1 MTDPSF
7 AQAVNSAHRRARVSA
22 GVMRRRLA
30 VVFWIAAFLAFVPS
44 LALASTEQVGT
55 PAAVASPTTSPIAS
69 PNDPV
74 VFAAGD
80 IACAESTKHDAATCQ
95 DKATA
100 ALVAGQPATA
110 VLALGDEQY
119 ECGKL
124 SQFTAVFN
132 NSWGAFKGLIWPVP
146 GNHEYNDGG
155 GGNKVCADQPNDASG
170 YYSYFGD
177 RATPLDPGCVQNC
190 RGYYSYDLGSWHLI
204 ALNSNCAEVGGCG
217 AGSAQEEWLRAD
229 LAAHPSACT
238 LAYFHHPRFSSG
250 SEHGNNEELQ
260 AFWSALSEFGAD
272 VVLTGHEHSYE
283 RFAPLDAAG
292 NPDETF
298 GMREF
303 VVGTGGRSLYGFGG
317 IVPGSE
323 VRNSETYG
331 VLRMGLHDG
340 WYDWSFLPAD
350 NSAFSDTGTG
360 ACHGA
365 PPSMEPTVAPS
376 PTLSPT
382 ATATVLVPT
391 PVITA
396 PPDASSLLFADDF
409 EGGSTPSR
417 WDTVVGLQIE
427 SSNEGHILASGGDDL
442 GAFARTPL
450 SPSSSDITVQMKFR
464 VGEQEAGDLGLFRV
478 TTADGEPVV
487 AVRVD
492 ADGNLVT
499 VTGTAGQT
507 STSQTAV
514 TGGIWHEL
522 RVIVKTGTRPGTVDV
537 WYDDIEIRGLSSTLE
552 PGTGAIG
559 LLELGDPAAIKGI
572 SVAYDDVSVSV
583 PDSAATP
590 VVSPVAAV
598 ASVGPDSPAG
608 SAGSNGSIRKMFV
621 TSTAVIVLV
630 LSMLLAAQGFFS
642 LCLMLFT
649 WGRAE
654 RLHESGSPSA
664 FESPQLRFT
673 AILPARHEQAV
684 IAQTIRRIWS
694 TNYPKELLEIVVVCE
709 RGDTETIAE
718 AMLAIEQI
726 DSDHVRVITFSDGPI
741 NKPHGLNVALR
752 DTSHEVVTIFDAE
765 DDVHHD
771 IFQIIN
777 TVMLQRGTGIVQ
789 AGVQLMDFRS
799 TWFAVHNVLEYFFWF
814 KSRLHFHARAGM
826 VPLGGNTVF
835 IERRLIERVGG
846 WDEACLTED
855 ADIGIRLSTLGEKIT
870 ITYEAVHATRE
881 ETPPTLGQF
890 IKQRTR
896 WNQGFI
902 QILRKG
908 IWRRFPRRSQRLLA
922 AYTLAYPFV
931 QAFVG
936 ILWIPAITM
945 MVVLKLNVA
954 VAMLSLL
961 PLYALIF
968 QYLTG
973 LVGLWEFTRAYGLR
987 LRARDIVVFT
997 IGFLPYQILLSIGA
1011 IRAVYREWRGRTNW
1025 EKTAHAGAHRE
1036 PVPSRDAGEPTITVS

>member
-1 MTDPSF
+1 MTDLSI
-7 AQAVNSAHRRARVSA
+7 AQAVNSKHRSASVSA
-22 GVMRRRLA
+22 GVVRRRLT
-30 VVFWIAAFLAFVPS
+30 VVLWIAAFIAFMPS
-44 LALASTEQVGT
+44 FALASTEQVST
-55 PAAVASPTTSPIAS
+55 PAAVASPAASPTAS
-69 PNDPV
+69 PNDPI

-80 IACAESTKHDAATCQ
+80 IACAESTKRDATTCQ

-100 ALVAGQPATA
+100 ALLAGQPASA
-110 VLALGDEQY
+110 ILALGDEQY

-132 NSWGAFKGLIWPVP
+132 SSWGTFKDKIWPVP

-155 GGNKVCADQPNDASG
+155 DGNKVCADQPNDASG

-177 RATPLDPGCVQNC
+177 RATPLDPGCVQSC

-217 AGSAQEEWLRAD
+217 EGSAQEAWLRAD
-229 LAAHPSACT
+229 LAAHPTACT
-238 LAYFHHPRFSSG
+238 LAYWHHPRFSSG
-250 SEHGNNEELQ
+250 SEHGNNEEMQ

-283 RFAPLDAAG
+283 RFVPLDAAG
-292 NPDETF
+292 KPDETY

-303 VVGTGGRSLYGFGG
+303 VVGTGGKNLYGFGD

-331 VLRMGLHDG
+331 VLRLGLHDG

-350 NSAFSDTGTG
+350 NSVFSDAGTG
-360 ACHGA
+360 NCHGA
-365 PPSMEPTVAPS
+365 PASIEATATPS
-376 PTLSPT
+376 PMPSPT
-382 ATATVLVPT
+382 ATATALVPT
-391 PVITA
+391 AVA
-396 PPDASSLLFADDF
+396 AAQPDSSSLLFADDF
-409 EGGSTPSR
+409 EDGSTPSR

-427 SSNEGHILASGGDDL
+427 ASNDGHILASSGDDL

-450 SPSSSDITVQMKFR
+450 SPSSSNVTVQLNFR
-464 VGEQEAGDLGLFRV
+464 VGEQQAGDFGLFRLA
-478 TTADGEPVV
+478 TADGKPVV
-487 AVRVD
+487 AVRVN
-492 ADGNLVT
+492 ADGNLLA
-499 VTGTAGQT
+499 VTGTTGQA
-507 STSQTAV
+507 STSQTPV
-514 TGGIWHEL
+514 TGGVWHKL
-522 RVIVKTGTRPGTVDV
+522 RVLVQTGAGPGSVTI
-537 WYDDIEIRGLSSTLE
+537 WYDDIELRGISSSLD

-559 LLELGDPAAIKGI
+559 LLELGDPAAINGI
-572 SVAYDDVSVSV
+572 SVAFDDVSVSV
-583 PDSAATP
+583 PVASATP
-590 VVSPVAAV
+590 VTSPVAGV
-598 ASVGPDSPAG
+598 ASVGPDSPTG
-608 SAGSNGSIRKMFV
+608 STGSMRKTFV
-621 TSTAVIVLV
+621 TSTAVIVLI
-630 LSMLLAAQGFFS
+630 LSLLLAVQGFFS

-649 WGRAE
+649 WGRTE
-654 RLHESGSPSA
+654 RLHESGSPRV
-664 FESPQLRFT
+664 FESPQLSFT

-709 RGDTETIAE
+709 RGDIETIAE
-718 AMLAIEQI
+718 ARLAIEQI

-855 ADIGIRLSTLGEKIT
+855 ADIGIRLSTLGEAIT
-870 ITYEAVHATRE
+870 ITYDAAHATRE

-908 IWRRFPRRSQRLLA
+908 IWRKFPKRSQRLLA

-968 QYLTG
+968 QYFTG
-973 LVGLWEFTRAYGLR
+973 LIGLWEFTRAYGLR
-987 LRARDIVVFT
+987 LRPRDVAIFT

-1036 PVPSRDAGEPTITVS
+1036 PVPSRDAGEPTITVG